1 MSFDPTDLD
10 DIIDAPRRPPVVND
24 WSDQAS
30 QLRDSLDRLQAR
42 MDDPELSG
50 AELATL
56 AREKR
61 ITLAD
66 LDGLG
71 DGKAVGRVARMQQAV
86 ADNRLK
92 LIEGGG

>member
-10 DIIDAPRRPPVVND
+10 GIIDAPRRPPVVND

-42 MDDPELSG
+42 MGDPEVSA

-61 ITLAD
+61 ITLAE

-71 DGKAVGRVARMQQAV
+71 VGQAVGRVARMQQAV

>member
-1 MSFDPTDLD
+1 MPLV
-10 DIIDAPRRPPVVND
+10 A
-24 WSDQAS
+24 
-30 QLRDSLDRLQAR
+30 LRL
-42 MDDPELSG
+42 
-50 AELATL
+50 LATL

-61 ITLAD
+61 ITLAEI
-66 LDGLG
+66 GSLG